1 MNPLADLPADRLLVD
16 LSLWSA
22 DLARLADDLQRMEPW
37 ADLYH
42 FDVSDAHFVPG
53 LLFFPDLVAAL
64 RPLTRKP
71 FHVHLMTENPLG
83 LIDEF
88 VDAGADIVS
97 VHAENGPLVPAALE
111 RIGARGRGRGIVLGP
126 DVPVEVVAPHLEVL
140 DIVTLMGTPMG
151 VKGRGL
157 VPQAAARMRAL
168 AALVEAGGAPEQGQA
183 GSGRRH
189 PGKHGP
195 APARGGSGPGG
206 HGLARLWQRRHGGD
220 IPVGAV
226 TPEGPLHRQG
236 GHDMKALIAA
246 AETVGAAGAGM
257 AP

>member
-1 MNPLADLPADRLLVD
+1 MSSSIVNALPRDRLLVEV
-16 LSLWSA
+16 SLWSA
-22 DLARLADDLQRMEPW
+22 DLTRLADEVARMEPW

-53 LLFFPDLVAAL
+53 LLFFPALVAAL
-64 RPLTRKP
+64 RPLSRKP
-71 FHVHLMTENPLG
+71 FHVHLMTADPRG

-111 RIGARGRGRGIVLGP
+111 RIGARGRGRGLVLGP

-157 VPQAAARMRAL
+157 VPQGEARMRAL
-168 AALVEAGGAPEQGQA
+168 AALV
-183 GSGRRH
+183 
-189 PGKHGP
+189 
-195 APARGGSGPGG
+195 
-206 HGLARLWQRRHGGD
+206 
-220 IPVGAV
+220 
-226 TPEGPLHRQG
+226 
-236 GHDMKALIAA
+236 KAC
-246 AETVGAAGAGM
+246 GAAGRVRLGADGGIREGTVPLLRRAGADLVVM
-257 AP
+257 GSLAFGSADTAATFRWARSLARDAEDLP

>member
-168 AALVEAGGAPEQGQA
+168 AALVEAGGAA
-183 GSGRRH
+183 GRVRLE
-189 PGKHGP
+189 
-195 APARGGSGPGG
+195 ADGGIR
-206 HGLARLWQRRHGGD
+206 ANT
-220 IPVGAV
+220 V
-226 TPEGPLHRQG
+226 PLLR
-236 GHDMKALIAA
+236 
-246 AETVGAAGAGM
+246 AAGADLVVMGSL
-257 AP
+257 AFGSADTGGTFQ